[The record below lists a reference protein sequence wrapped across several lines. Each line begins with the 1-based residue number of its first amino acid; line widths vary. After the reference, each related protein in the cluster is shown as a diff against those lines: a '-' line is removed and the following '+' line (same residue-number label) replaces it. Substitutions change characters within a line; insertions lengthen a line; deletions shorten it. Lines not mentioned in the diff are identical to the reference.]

1 MVGDAVF
8 DIIESYQ
15 NTGQVP
21 NCVNLSKKSKADHML
36 SIRHADKVG
45 VLAHVLDCLKK
56 NGHNIQEMENI
67 IFSGSK
73 AACAR
78 IQIIGRP
85 KDTVLQQ
92 LRHHSDI
99 YSVSIKQLF
108 WRIKKGI
115 YHISKIIR
123 I

>member
-8 DIIESYQ
+8 DIIDTYQ
-15 NTGQVP
+15 KSGQVQ
-21 NCVNLSKKSKADHML
+21 NCVNLSKKSIADHLL
-36 SIRHADKVG
+36 SVRHADKVG

-78 IQIIGRP
+78 IQIVGRP
-85 KDTVLQQ
+85 MIWLFKSYEH
-92 LRHHSDI
+92 RR
-99 YSVSIKQLF
+99 YSSVAIKQIF
-108 WRIKKGI
+108 MTNI
-115 YHISKIIR
+115 YQ
-123 I
+123 